1 MPPRSSRRT
10 ASFSTFS
17 NQLSSTYRS
26 MRERISM
33 RNQRE
38 RTNNLEAS
46 VLLLRNQF
54 EDMQSKHDV
63 MKDELSTYQQQL
75 TQLTATNQ
83 TLQAE
88 LHRIRNDDLQ
98 HKRPR
103 VSPPR
108 PSLQPSL
115 QPSLEHKMCQT
126 TSPVVEKRVSG
137 GEEDGAE
144 WFTLMTDRPTEYQD
158 AVF

>member
-1 MPPRSSRRT
+1 
-10 ASFSTFS
+10 
-17 NQLSSTYRS
+17 

-46 VLLLRNQF
+46 VLLLQNQF
-54 EDMQSKHDV
+54 EDMQSKHDA

-75 TQLTATNQ
+75 TQLTTTNQ

-103 VSPPR
+103 VSPT
-108 PSLQPSL
+108 QPSL
-115 QPSLEHKMCQT
+115 QPSLENKMCQT

>member
-38 RTNNLEAS
+38 RTHNLEAS

-54 EDMQSKHDV
+54 EDMQSKHDA

-75 TQLTATNQ
+75 TQLTTTNQ

-103 VSPPR
+103 VSPT
-108 PSLQPSL
+108 

>member
-1 MPPRSSRRT
+1 MPPRSSRT

-38 RTNNLEAS
+38 RTHNLEAS

-54 EDMQSKHDV
+54 EDMQSKHDA

-75 TQLTATNQ
+75 TQLTATNR

-108 PSLQPSL
+108 PSL
-115 QPSLEHKMCQT
+115 EHKMCQT
-126 TSPVVEKRVSG
+126 TSPVMEKRVSG

>member
-54 EDMQSKHDV
+54 EDMQSKHDA
-63 MKDELSTYQQQL
+63 MKDELGTYQQQL

-103 VSPPR
+103 VSPT
-108 PSLQPSL
+108 

-126 TSPVVEKRVSG
+126 NSPVVEKRVSG